1 MTAARK
7 PLDYL
12 ASYPFLPKRIKKNR
26 LNDQIRA
33 TTVKLVGEEGGG
45 VHEVPLPE
53 AIAMAKDQG
62 LDLVELDGRST
73 PPVCRIMD
81 YGKFLYKQN
90 KAEQKQKKL
99 QKQAEVKSVRLG
111 VGTGEHDI
119 QVKAGQ
125 ARRFLEHKDKVRVF
139 LVMRGRENSHIDLAK
154 EKTMQ
159 FAESLKDIA
168 LIEEPAKKQGNKI
181 FMLLSPIKK

>member
-1 MTAARK
+1 M
-7 PLDYL
+7 
-12 ASYPFLPKRIKKNR
+12 
-26 LNDQIRA
+26 
-33 TTVKLVGEEGGG
+33 KLIGEEGGG
-45 VHEVPLPE
+45 VREIPLQE
-53 AIAMAKDQG
+53 ALDLAKDEG
-62 LDLVELDGRST
+62 LDLVELDGRSD

-81 YGKFLYKQN
+81 YGKFIYKQN
-90 KAEQKQKKL
+90 KADQKQKKL

-154 EKTMQ
+154 QKTME
-159 FAESLKDIA
+159 FAEGLKDVA
-168 LIEEPAKKQGNKI
+168 TIEEPAKKQGNKI
-181 FMLLSPIKK
+181 FMLLTPIKK